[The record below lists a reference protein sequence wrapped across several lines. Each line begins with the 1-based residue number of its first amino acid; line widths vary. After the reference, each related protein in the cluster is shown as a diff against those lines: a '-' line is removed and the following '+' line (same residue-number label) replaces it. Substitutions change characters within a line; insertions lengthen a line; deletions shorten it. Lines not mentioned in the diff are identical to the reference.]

1 MGWAI
6 VYLMHWFVVIP
17 WVSLRMALLPK
28 RLIWAKTQHVG
39 VADDALEGDP
49 ELAAGG
55 GQA

>member
-1 MGWAI
+1 
-6 VYLMHWFVVIP
+6 
-17 WVSLRMALLPK
+17 MALLPK

-39 VADDALEGDP
+39 GADDPLEADP